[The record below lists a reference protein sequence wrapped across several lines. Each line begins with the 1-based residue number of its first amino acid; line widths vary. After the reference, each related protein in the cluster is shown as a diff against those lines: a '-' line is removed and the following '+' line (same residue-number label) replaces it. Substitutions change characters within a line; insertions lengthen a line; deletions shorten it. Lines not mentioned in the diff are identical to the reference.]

1 MNYVGYSKEPT
12 LTKDTEMTFKQ
23 FKTKCEQAFNEN
35 PILFIAVSAAAL
47 NGAAKLIDA
56 LAGAQSKAAYARRMN
71 AGVN

>member
-1 MNYVGYSKEPT
+1 
-12 LTKDTEMTFKQ
+12 MTFKQ